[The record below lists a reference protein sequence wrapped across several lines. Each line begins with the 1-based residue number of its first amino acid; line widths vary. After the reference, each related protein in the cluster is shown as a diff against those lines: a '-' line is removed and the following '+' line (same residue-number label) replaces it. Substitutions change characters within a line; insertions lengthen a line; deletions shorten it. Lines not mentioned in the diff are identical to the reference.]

1 MGTHDSSGLDPEVEV
16 LQGVLVLGAAVEGDD
31 VHVDVYGSASN
42 ICGSVRFT
50 FADGGQRADMVA
62 QLEEWAENGTALTYV
77 QRGSSV
83 TLQDDTALFG
93 DPLGTGTDAA
103 A

>member
-1 MGTHDSSGLDPEVEV
+1 MGTHDGSDFGSQAEV
-16 LQGVLVLGAAVEGDD
+16 LQGVLVLGAVVDGDD

-50 FADGGQRADMVA
+50 FADADRRADMVS
-62 QLEEWAENGTALTYV
+62 QLEEWAADGTALTYV

-83 TLQDDTALFG
+83 TLQDDSALYG
-93 DPLGTGTDAA
+93 DPLGAGS
-103 A
+103 

>member
-1 MGTHDSSGLDPEVEV
+1 MGTHDGSDVSPEVEV
-16 LQGVLVLGAAVEGDD
+16 LQGVIVLGAHVDGDD
-31 VHVDVYGSASN
+31 VHVDVYGSDSN

-50 FADGGQRADMVA
+50 FTDSGQRTDMVA
-62 QLEEWAENGTALTYV
+62 QLEHWAADGTPLTYV

-93 DPLGTGTDAA
+93 DPLGAGS
-103 A
+103 